1 VRFNRDVEAMNLN
14 SLSRHAKLA
23 IAITLLV
30 AGVALG
36 YFRSRGAFS
45 TPLGAILA
53 FAYAALAIT
62 VAKTIGVTGDKPQL
76 PFLGLRLD
84 WRNIAKAFVCLT
96 ATFVWIPIALSF
108 VSNTEAGMFV
118 LLTPPAILGT
128 AALFFF
134 SRSY

>member
-1 VRFNRDVEAMNLN
+1 MNLN
-14 SLSRHAKLA
+14 SLSRRAKLA
-23 IAITLLV
+23 ISGTLLI
-30 AGVALG
+30 AGVALV
-36 YFRSRGAFS
+36 YFRSQGAFS
-45 TPLGAILA
+45 TTLGAILA
-53 FAYAALAIT
+53 FAYAALAIIF
-62 VAKTIGVTGDKPQL
+62 AKSIGVTGGKPQL

-108 VSNTEAGMFV
+108 VSNTPAGMFV